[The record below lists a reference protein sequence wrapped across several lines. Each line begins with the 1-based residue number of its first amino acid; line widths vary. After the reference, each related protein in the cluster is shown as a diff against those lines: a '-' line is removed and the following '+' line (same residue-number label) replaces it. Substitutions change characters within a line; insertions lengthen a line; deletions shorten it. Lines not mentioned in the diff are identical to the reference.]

1 MKLNYYEYRTIN
13 NTIVNSVKELEKAIK
28 ILLNLSDNNQISIDD
43 LIEKAKESD
52 SIPVKFL
59 MEKCIEYHKDLD
71 EFASLD
77 VEINLS
83 ERLVKYIMVEDK
95 EDKNDTTSI
104 EQSKKENRRGPGT
117 CDPPPII

>member
-28 ILLNLSDNNQISIDD
+28 VLLNLSDNNQISIDD
-43 LIEKAKESD
+43 LREKAKESD
-52 SIPVKFL
+52 SIPVKIL

-77 VEINLS
+77 VEIDLS
-83 ERLVKYIMVEDK
+83 ERLVKYFMVEDK
-95 EDKNDTTSI
+95 EEESDITSI
-104 EQSKKENRRGPGT
+104 EQSKRESSRGPGT
-117 CDPPPII
+117 CNPPPII